1 MIILEDPL
9 SSFWLGESSLI
20 VEIATNNDAIK
31 MRELEKLG
39 EITVD
44 VGRSDTRNLEE
55 GLIYIER
62 YDLLHNEQ
70 YIESRR

>member
-1 MIILEDPL
+1 
-9 SSFWLGESSLI
+9 
-20 VEIATNNDAIK
+20 